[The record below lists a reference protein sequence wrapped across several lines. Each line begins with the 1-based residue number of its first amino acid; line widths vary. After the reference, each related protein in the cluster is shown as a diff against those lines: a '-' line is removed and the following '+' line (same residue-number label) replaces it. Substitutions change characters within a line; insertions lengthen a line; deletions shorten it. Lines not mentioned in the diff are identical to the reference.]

1 MISVLLKR
9 VIRMCPRSAI
19 LLDHIVI
26 QDDNPSGKS
35 TLIKA
40 ILNDISVIKKGNSH
54 VPKIGDIAIWI
65 SITMPYPLKRQLR
78 YHIGQC

>member
-1 MISVLLKR
+1 MPRTATLLQKISLSINSR
-9 VIRMCPRSAI
+9 
-19 LLDHIVI
+19 DHIVI